1 MKITPHP
8 CEELPNRVN
17 YELTAEELAAGQTTA
32 LMTGPISG
40 TIALSD
46 GSAVDVTPYYA
57 AVKEENREEAQL
69 AIHKAHHAAGR
80 FLDAP
85 LPAKK

>member
-17 YELTAEELAAGQTTA
+17 YELTQEEFDAGQTVA
-32 LMTGPISG
+32 LMTGPIAG
-40 TIALSD
+40 TIVLSS

-57 AVKEENREEAQL
+57 AVREEDRQEALL
-69 AIHKAHHAAGR
+69 AIHRAHHAAGR
-80 FLDAP
+80 FMDAP
-85 LPAKK
+85 LPQGG

>member
-8 CEELPNRVN
+8 CDELPNRVN
-17 YELTAEELAAGQTTA
+17 FELTEEEMAAGQTVA

-57 AVKEENREEAQL
+57 TVKEENRDEALL

-85 LPAKK
+85 LPKE